1 MAINTLCREKKFFVN
16 NSVYILSKFILDIT
30 GDIFSIFGLM
40 IYLEIIELNFCGL
53 DYNTR
58 RTISVRAMSDQI
70 EDDNEKK
77 FIFLEDG
84 DIEEISNSKSTI
96 EFQMK

>member
-1 MAINTLCREKKFFVN
+1 MFMAINTLCREKKFFVN

-58 RTISVRAMSDQI
+58 RTIY
-70 EDDNEKK
+70 
-77 FIFLEDG
+77 
-84 DIEEISNSKSTI
+84 IEEISNSKSTI